1 MVFVDNAPQYELGE
15 DIDGDGS
22 NGGSIKKPI
31 KLTGTVSKGD
41 PILIAGGTASDD
53 VESGSK
59 NVTGVASL
67 TRGVAMEDG
76 VQGDIIMMI
85 QQGRTKVKF
94 GAAVALNA
102 NLGIEVTSGDF
113 VTNVAAAVILGFA
126 MQAIVADGDFGIIY
140 FDGITG
146 AIS

>member
-1 MVFVDNAPQYELGE
+1 MVDNAPQYALGE

-31 KLTGTVSKGD
+31 LLTGTVVKGD
-41 PILIAGGTASDD
+41 PIIIAGGSVTDD
-53 VESGSK
+53 IESGAK
-59 NVTGVASL
+59 NTVGVASL
-67 TRGVAMEDG
+67 TRGIAMEDG
-76 VQGDIIMMI
+76 IAGETITML

-94 GAAVALNA
+94 GGAVALNA
-102 NLGIEVTSGDF
+102 NLGIEITSADF

-126 MQAIVADGDFGIIY
+126 MQAILADGDFGIIY
-140 FDGITG
+140 FDGISG